1 MGNVEIE
8 IYMTNFVGFFK
19 KNPDQLK
26 ILIGD
31 FDGEKFYDKV
41 RGLAT
46 KNHEEEK
53 EVAPT
58 RQQMIDIVLELKIPE
73 LFEKP
78 NPKAVVEGYVQKTKW
93 GKIILN

>member
-19 KNPDQLK
+19 KNPDQLR

-31 FDGEKFYDKV
+31 FDGDKFYEKV

-53 EVAPT
+53 EIAPT
-58 RQQMIDIVLELKIPE
+58 RQQMIDLLLSMNKERELSDIKKVV
-73 LFEKP
+73 KP
-78 NPKAVVEGYVQKTKW
+78 FMEHHMGN
-93 GKIILN
+93 INLN

>member
-26 ILIGD
+26 MLIGD
-31 FDGEKFYDKV
+31 FDGDKFYEKV
-41 RGLAT
+41 RDLAI
-46 KNHEEEK
+46 KNQEEEK

-58 RQQMIDIVLELKIPE
+58 RQQMIDLLVSMNKERELSDIK
-73 LFEKP
+73 K
-78 NPKAVVEGYVQKTKW
+78 VVSPFMEHHM
-93 GKIILN
+93 GKINLN

>member
-1 MGNVEIE
+1 
-8 IYMTNFVGFFK
+8 MTNFVGFFK

-58 RQQMIDIVLELKIPE
+58 RQQMIDLLVSMNNERELSDIKKVV
-73 LFEKP
+73 KP
-78 NPKAVVEGYVQKTKW
+78 FMEHHMGN
-93 GKIILN
+93 INLN

>member
-26 ILIGD
+26 MLIGN
-31 FDGEKFYDKV
+31 FDSDKFYEKV
-41 RGLAT
+41 RNLAT

-58 RQQMIDIVLELKIPE
+58 RQQMIDLLVSTNTERELSDIKKVV
-73 LFEKP
+73 KP
-78 NPKAVVEGYVQKTKW
+78 FMEHHM
-93 GKIILN
+93 GKINLN

>member
-31 FDGEKFYDKV
+31 FDGEKFYGKV
-41 RGLAT
+41 RSLVT

-53 EVAPT
+53 ELAPT
-58 RQQMIDIVLELKIPE
+58 RQQMIYLLLSMNKERELSDIKKVV
-73 LFEKP
+73 KP
-78 NPKAVVEGYVQKTKW
+78 FMEHHMGN
-93 GKIILN
+93 INLN

>member
-8 IYMTNFVGFFK
+8 IYMTNFIGFFQ

-31 FDGEKFYDKV
+31 IDREIFFNEI
-41 RGLAT
+41 RNLAN
-46 KNHEEEK
+46 KNLESEK

-58 RQQMIDIVLELKIPE
+58 RQQMIDL
-73 LFEKP
+73 LFSLNNNKKKKEIQK
-78 NPKAVVEGYVQKTKW
+78 VVTPFMEHHM
-93 GKIILN
+93 GKIIMN

>member
-1 MGNVEIE
+1 MGNVEVE

-31 FDGEKFYDKV
+31 FDGEKFFEKV
-41 RGLAT
+41 RILAS

-58 RQQMIDIVLELKIPE
+58 RQQMIDLLLSMNNERELSDIKKVV
-73 LFEKP
+73 KP
-78 NPKAVVEGYVQKTKW
+78 FMEHHMGN
-93 GKIILN
+93 INLN

>member
-41 RGLAT
+41 RSLAT

-53 EVAPT
+53 QIAPT
-58 RQQMIDIVLELKIPE
+58 RQQMIDLLLSMNKERELSDIKKVV
-73 LFEKP
+73 KP
-78 NPKAVVEGYVQKTKW
+78 FMEHHMGN
-93 GKIILN
+93 INLN

>member
-26 ILIGD
+26 ILIGN
-31 FDGEKFYDKV
+31 FDGEKFYGKV
-41 RGLAT
+41 RSLAT
-46 KNHEEEK
+46 KNHKEEK

-58 RQQMIDIVLELKIPE
+58 RQQMIDLLVSMNKERELSDIK
-73 LFEKP
+73 K
-78 NPKAVVEGYVQKTKW
+78 VVSPFIEHHM
-93 GKIILN
+93 GKINMN

>member
-31 FDGEKFYDKV
+31 FDGEKFYEKV
-41 RGLAT
+41 RGLSS
-46 KNHEEEK
+46 
-53 EVAPT
+53 
-58 RQQMIDIVLELKIPE
+58 
-73 LFEKP
+73 
-78 NPKAVVEGYVQKTKW
+78 QKSRRRKGSCTNKTT
-93 GKIILN
+93 ND

>member
-58 RQQMIDIVLELKIPE
+58 RQQMIDLLISLNKERELSDIKKVV
-73 LFEKP
+73 KP
-78 NPKAVVEGYVQKTKW
+78 FMEHHMGN
-93 GKIILN
+93 INMN

>member
-26 ILIGD
+26 MLIGD
-31 FDGEKFYDKV
+31 FDGETFYEKV
-41 RGLAT
+41 RGLAI
-46 KNHEEEK
+46 KNQEEEK

-58 RQQMIDIVLELKIPE
+58 RQQMIDLLISLNSERKTEEIKKVVTPFMDHHMGKIP
-73 LFEKP
+73 
-78 NPKAVVEGYVQKTKW
+78 
-93 GKIILN
+93 LN

>member
-26 ILIGD
+26 MLIGD
-31 FDGEKFYDKV
+31 FDGEKFYEKV
-41 RGLAT
+41 RGLAI

-58 RQQMIDIVLELKIPE
+58 RQQMIDLLVSMNKERELSDIKE
-73 LFEKP
+73 VVKP
-78 NPKAVVEGYVQKTKW
+78 FMEHHM
-93 GKIILN
+93 

>member
-19 KNPDQLK
+19 KNPDQLR

-31 FDGEKFYDKV
+31 FDGDKFYEKV
-41 RGLAT
+41 RDLAT

-58 RQQMIDIVLELKIPE
+58 RQQMIDLLLSMNKERELSDIKKVV
-73 LFEKP
+73 KP
-78 NPKAVVEGYVQKTKW
+78 FMEHHMGN
-93 GKIILN
+93 INLN

>member
-19 KNPDQLK
+19 KNPDQLR

-31 FDGEKFYDKV
+31 FDGDKFYEKV
-41 RGLAT
+41 RDLAT
-46 KNHEEEK
+46 KNHEEDK

-58 RQQMIDIVLELKIPE
+58 RQQMIDLLLSMNKERELSDIKKVV
-73 LFEKP
+73 KP
-78 NPKAVVEGYVQKTKW
+78 FMEHHMGN
-93 GKIILN
+93 INLN

>member
-26 ILIGD
+26 MLIGD
-31 FDGEKFYDKV
+31 FDGETFYEKV
-41 RGLAT
+41 RSLAI
-46 KNHEEEK
+46 KNQEEEK

-58 RQQMIDIVLELKIPE
+58 RQQMIELLVSMNKERELSDIKKVV
-73 LFEKP
+73 KP
-78 NPKAVVEGYVQKTKW
+78 FMEHHM
-93 GKIILN
+93 GKINLN

>member
-19 KNPDQLK
+19 KNPDQLR

-31 FDGEKFYDKV
+31 FDGDKFYEKV

-58 RQQMIDIVLELKIPE
+58 RQQMIDLLLSMNKERELSDIKKVV
-73 LFEKP
+73 KP
-78 NPKAVVEGYVQKTKW
+78 FMEHHMGN
-93 GKIILN
+93 INLN

>member
-19 KNPDQLK
+19 KNPDQLR

-41 RGLAT
+41 RSLAT

-53 EVAPT
+53 EIAPT
-58 RQQMIDIVLELKIPE
+58 RQQMIDLLLSMNKERELSDIKKVV
-73 LFEKP
+73 KP
-78 NPKAVVEGYVQKTKW
+78 FMEHHMGN
-93 GKIILN
+93 INLN